1 MITIIDYGMGNLG
14 SIQNMFRRIGIES
27 QITGDKQKI
36 DAAEKLLIPGVG
48 AFDAAVTRIQEADLM
63 PLLNKK
69 ALVDKVP
76 VLGICLGMQ
85 LLTKSSEEGT
95 LPGFGWIDAT
105 TKKFR
110 FNDNEKLKVPHM
122 GWNEALIKRD
132 SALNK
137 DLSDHARFYFVHSYY
152 VEANDPADVLMTTQ
166 YGREFHSVIQHE
178 NIYGAQFHPEKSH
191 KYGMK
196 FLSNFAEL

>member
-1 MITIIDYGMGNLG
+1 MGNLG
-14 SIQNMFRRIGIES
+14 SIENMFRRLSIQSEV
-27 QITGDKQKI
+27 TGDKDKI
-36 DAAEKLLIPGVG
+36 TAAKKILIPGVG
-48 AFDAAVTRIQEADLM
+48 AFDAAVNKIQEAELM
-63 PLLNKK
+63 PLLNMKV
-69 ALVDKVP
+69 LEEKVP

-95 LPGFGWIDAT
+95 LPGFGWVDAT

-110 FNDNEKLKVPHM
+110 FSNSDKLKVPHM
-122 GWNEALIKRD
+122 GWNEVLVKRE
-132 SALNK
+132 SSLSR

-152 VEANDPADVLMTTQ
+152 VEANDPADVLMTTH

-196 FLSNFAEL
+196 FLSNFAAL